1 MRLTSHVKLTKTD
14 QNKLNSLK
22 DMKTLSPLSR
32 LSGASG
38 LGRTL
43 LKLSLILVALALP
56 SVAPAGNLA
65 GRYATI
71 SLDGSLS
78 DWQPG
83 DVMYSASEIAAGA
96 PLASTFT
103 SISVANDAS
112 YVYVAFQHPAPTS
125 IFDAW
130 TTSVYLDTDMTSTT
144 GFNGGWMSAGY
155 DHLVQY
161 GASGTTYSAYS
172 FTGAAQSDWGWNWL
186 GLINYSYSDLVTEW
200 AIPINALGLTTGQM
214 RMEFNATGA
223 GVTAETWAYQY
234 ESGVGTY
241 TIATV
246 PEPSS
251 LSLLALGM
259 GALFMAVKTARRRH
273 RSAGTR

>member
-1 MRLTSHVKLTKTD
+1 
-14 QNKLNSLK
+14 
-22 DMKTLSPLSR
+22 MKTLSPLSR
-32 LSGASG
+32 LSGASER
-38 LGRTL
+38 GRVL

-56 SVAPAGNLA
+56 GVAPAGNLA

-71 SLDGSLS
+71 TLDGSSS
-78 DWQPG
+78 DWQPS

-103 SISVANDAS
+103 SVSVANDS
-112 YVYVAFQHPAPTS
+112 SFVYVALQHPAPTS
-125 IFDAW
+125 ILDPW
-130 TTSVYLDTDMTSTT
+130 TYNLYLDTDMTSTT
-144 GFNGGWMSAGY
+144 GFNGGWMTGGY

-161 GASGTTYSAYS
+161 GAGGGSYSAFS
-172 FTGAAQSDWGWNWL
+172 FTGAAQSAWGWNWL
-186 GLINYSYSDLVTEW
+186 GLISYSYSDLVTEW
-200 AIPINALGLTTGQM
+200 AIPISALDLTTSQM
-214 RMEFNATGA
+214 RMEFNVTGA
-223 GVTAETWAYQY
+223 GVTTETWAYQY

-241 TIATV
+241 TLATV

-259 GALFMAVKTARRRH
+259 GAWFMGVKTARNRQ